1 MAGMT
6 DDLEIW
12 RAANLVIKHH
22 GEDAWFHASTRADE
36 LLDEG
41 ELEGAAV
48 WRKILVAIEE
58 LQRNKPKGGEASH

>member
-1 MAGMT
+1 M
-6 DDLEIW
+6 DELEIS

-22 GEDAWFHASTRADE
+22 REDAWFHASTRADD

-48 WRKILVAIEE
+48 WRKILAAIGLYSGTSLRGQPET
-58 LQRNKPKGGEASH
+58 S